1 MILTKTLDPVRVET
15 FSEAL
20 YTELPTL
27 NLYAET
33 AHVHIE
39 SHPFDRVDVE
49 ARLRDV
55 ELRVWQEDGNVLVHA
70 ENDVAGEGEPQVRP
84 KAEIIIKT
92 PAACETYIQIVTGSL
107 FICDLSAAV
116 RTHVITGQTTLQN
129 LDGRIS
135 AECVTG
141 NIDYAGR
148 LVDGMHRFMTTT
160 GAVRLALNEPPN
172 ARVYAWATTG
182 RVQCDLALSEKRR
195 GGYFTGDHLYGVSG
209 SGEGRVLAEVVTGSI
224 RIGTQER

>member
-1 MILTKTLDPVRVET
+1 MMLTKTLDPTRVEM
-15 FSEAL
+15 FSEEL
-20 YTELPTL
+20 YTSTPTL
-27 NLYAET
+27 NIYAET
-33 AHVHIE
+33 ASIRIE
-39 SHPFDRVDVE
+39 THGFDRVDVE

-55 ELRVWQEDGNVLVHA
+55 QLRVWREDGNVFVYA
-70 ENDVAGEGEPQVRP
+70 ENEVALAAQALVRP
-84 KAEIIIKT
+84 KAEITIKA
-92 PAACETYIQIVTGSL
+92 PANSETYVQIVTGT
-107 FICDLSAAV
+107 LSIRDVVAAV
-116 RTHVITGQTTLQN
+116 RTSVITGETTLSN

-141 NIDYAGR
+141 NINYAGR
-148 LVDGMHRFMTTT
+148 LVNGMHRFMATT
-160 GAVRLALNEPPN
+160 GAVHLALAEPPD

-224 RIGTQER
+224 RIGMQS